1 MASLADGGTP
11 ARFVIIDDGWQSVQP
26 DHIFKKKVDHIS
38 GMPPPPKKGAA
49 AALPPPAVGGGGG
62 GGGTSSGDGARG
74 GGKEARLLSTR
85 CFIRSTGRLKLRY
98 ARASVLHTVAE
109 IDACG
114 EI

>member
-38 GMPPPPKKGAA
+38 GMPPPPPPKKAA
-49 AALPPPAVGGGGG
+49 AAAAPPPPTAGA
-62 GGGTSSGDGARG
+62 SSGDGAQSVG
-74 GGKEARLLSTR
+74 EEAGLIVHSFGIFAQTCR
-85 CFIRSTGRLKLRY
+85 FKLRY
-98 ARASVLHTVAE
+98 ARASALRTVAE
-109 IDACG
+109 IGG